1 VPTKQE
7 RKKDEFAI
15 PHAVIEDYEGDYLLI
30 NESFLADII
39 EFYTVKQHS
48 SRLSE
53 LSIAEDGD
61 LLVKLEPIM

>member
-1 VPTKQE
+1 MPTKQE

-15 PHAVIEDYEGDYLLI
+15 PQAVLDDYEGDYLLI

>member
-1 VPTKQE
+1 MPTKQE